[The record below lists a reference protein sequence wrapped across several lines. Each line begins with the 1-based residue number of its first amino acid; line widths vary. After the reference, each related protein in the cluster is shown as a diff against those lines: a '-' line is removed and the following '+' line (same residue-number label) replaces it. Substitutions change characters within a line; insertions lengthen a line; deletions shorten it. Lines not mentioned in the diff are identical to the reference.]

1 MAAMAAMAARAAA
14 AAACRPTRA
23 PPALCA
29 AGGGGGGGGAASRAR
44 VQAAIRQG
52 LVSVDG
58 TPQLKASYTVRPGER
73 VACRLAAP
81 PPLLALPEDLPLD
94 IVFEDAHL
102 LVVNKPA
109 HMVVHPAAGH
119 RSGTLVN
126 ALLGHCSLPAIV
138 GGSTT
143 QRGLLEEASAQ
154 VTAEDGCNGGAMEAP
169 DVDDDDE
176 EDEDSAGFLLEQLPG
191 AVDVRPGIV
200 HRLDKGTTGLLVVAK
215 DEHTHT
221 QLCDQFKART
231 VRRSYL
237 ALTVGV
243 PNLPAARIVA
253 PLGRDPHNRKQ
264 MTVLLDAS
272 PHMRARHAASRNG
285 WRLETGRT
293 HQIRVHAKHI
303 GRPILG
309 DELYGGTGSSIAA
322 RVAAQ
327 LPPACQAQAR
337 ALVAQ
342 APRPF
347 LHAQSLQF
355 VHPWSGQELGFS
367 APLPADFASLLQ
379 ALQSLHPVNKMQL
392 N

>member
-1 MAAMAAMAARAAA
+1 MRKCRVAALA
-14 AAACRPTRA
+14 
-23 PPALCA
+23 
-29 AGGGGGGGGAASRAR
+29 
-44 VQAAIRQG
+44 Q
-52 LVSVDG
+52 
-58 TPQLKASYTVRPGER
+58 ASYTVRPGER

-126 ALLGHCSLPAIV
+126 ALLGHCSLPTIV

-143 QRGLLEEASAQ
+143 QTGLLEEASAQ
-154 VTAEDGCNGGAMEAP
+154 VTAGDGRDGGATEAL

-200 HRLDKGTTGLLVVAK
+200 HRLDMGTTGLLVVAK
-215 DEHTHT
+215 DERTHT

-253 PLGRDPHNRKQ
+253 PVGRDPHNRKQ

-272 PHMRARHAASRNG
+272 PHMRARHAASRYRVIEVLCNG
-285 WRLETGRT
+285 GSALVEWRLETGRT

-303 GRPILG
+303 GQPILG

-327 LPPACQAQAR
+327 LPPACQPQAR

-379 ALQSLHPVNKMQL
+379 ALQSLHPVNKMQ
-392 N
+392 